1 MHPVTLAKFTMSA
14 FKRRDFLKVSS
25 LAALP
30 LIASASMPLNSF
42 GTKAVGLSKDSEAVY
57 FINDGIF
64 YRPEDFISK
73 LQEINS
79 TNAIERDSYGEGGAM
94 EQLLKKFTEIT
105 GKEAAV
111 YLPTGTLANQLAINQ
126 LCGASTKAFVQETSH
141 VYRDEGDAAQT
152 LFNKRLVPLAEG
164 KAHFNLEQLKTAIK
178 YHKDGEA
185 FPAGVGAI
193 SIETPVR
200 RCDNQAFPLEEIRKI
215 SAYCKEQG
223 YKMHLDGARLHMAT
237 AFTNATVKEYATYF
251 DTVYMCL
258 YKYLGATGG
267 AVLCGDKV
275 VIDQMN
281 HLIKIHG
288 GGIFT
293 NWPSAAMAL
302 HHLNTIDDVMEK
314 IKIKSTDLLSQF
326 KLLKGISVNP
336 VKNGTNQFNLSV
348 SHGIDPVKLNARL
361 RSEHNIVLGL
371 PREDGFVKI
380 KVNPTLLRRD
390 NKQIIES
397 FKEALSYVK
406 G

>member
-1 MHPVTLAKFTMSA
+1 MSA
-14 FKRRDFLKVSS
+14 YKRRDFLKLSS
-25 LAALP
+25 LSTLP
-30 LIASASMPLNSF
+30 LIASAVMPANTFASE
-42 GTKAVGLSKDSEAVY
+42 KAIPSKDSEAVY

-64 YRPEDFISK
+64 YKPEDFINK
-73 LQEINS
+73 LQEIN
-79 TNAIERDSYGEGGAM
+79 TANPIERDSYADGGTI
-94 EQLLKKFTEIT
+94 EKLLKKFVEIT

-111 YLPTGTLANQLAINQ
+111 YLPTGTLANQLAISF
-126 LCGASTKAFVQETSH
+126 LCGNNTKAFVQETSH

-152 LFNKRLVPLAEG
+152 LFNKRLIPLAEG
-164 KAHFNLEQLKTAIK
+164 KAHFTLDELKKAIK

-185 FPAGVGAI
+185 FVGEVGAV

-200 RCDNQAFPLEEIRKI
+200 RCDNQAFPLEEIKKI

-237 AFTNATVKEYATYF
+237 AFTNATVKEYARYF

-267 AVLCGDKV
+267 AILCGDKV
-275 VIDQMN
+275 VIDQMH

-293 NWPSAAMAL
+293 NWPSASIAL
-302 HHLNTIDDVMEK
+302 HHLNTIDEVMEK
-314 IKIKSTDLLSQF
+314 IKVKSASLFSQF
-326 KLLKGISVNP
+326 SQLKGFKINQVP
-336 VKNGTNQFNLSV
+336 NGTNQFNV
-348 SHGIDPVKLNARL
+348 SIANGIDPVKLNKRL
-361 RSEHNIVLGL
+361 REEHNIIFGQ

-390 NKQIIES
+390 NQQIIDS
-397 FKEALSYVK
+397 FKEAISFAKV
-406 G
+406 

>member
-1 MHPVTLAKFTMSA
+1 MSA
-14 FKRRDFLKVSS
+14 YKRRDFLKLSS
-25 LAALP
+25 LSALP
-30 LIASASMPLNSF
+30 LIASAVMPANTFASE
-42 GTKAVGLSKDSEAVY
+42 KAIPSKDSEAVY

-64 YRPEDFISK
+64 YKPEDFINK
-73 LQEINS
+73 LQEIN
-79 TNAIERDSYGEGGAM
+79 TANPIERDSYADGGTI
-94 EQLLKKFTEIT
+94 EKLLKKFVEIT

-111 YLPTGTLANQLAINQ
+111 YLPTGTLANQLAISF
-126 LCGASTKAFVQETSH
+126 LCGNNTKAFVQETSH

-152 LFNKRLVPLAEG
+152 LFNKRLIPLAEG
-164 KAHFNLEQLKTAIK
+164 KAHFTLDELKKAIK

-185 FPAGVGAI
+185 FVGEVGAV

-200 RCDNQAFPLEEIRKI
+200 RCDNQAFPLEEIKKI

-237 AFTNATVKEYATYF
+237 AFTNATVKEYARYF

-267 AVLCGDKV
+267 AILCGDKV
-275 VIDQMN
+275 VIDQMH

-293 NWPSAAMAL
+293 NWPSASIAL
-302 HHLNTIDDVMEK
+302 HHLNTIDEVMEK
-314 IKIKSTDLLSQF
+314 IKVKSASLFSQF
-326 KLLKGISVNP
+326 SQLKGFKINQVP
-336 VKNGTNQFNLSV
+336 NGTNQFNV
-348 SHGIDPVKLNARL
+348 SIANGIDPVKLNKRL
-361 RSEHNIVLGL
+361 REEHNIIFGQ

-390 NKQIIES
+390 NQQIIDS
-397 FKEALSYVK
+397 FKEAISFAKV
-406 G
+406 